1 MKEQPKPKPKKTL
14 ANSPAVPARYE
25 LADAAAI
32 RALMDGTASPE
43 QQKRALKWV
52 VETAAGAYDFHYY
65 PSDRDTAFALGRA
78 FVGQQVVKMTKINV
92 GALRRAENE

>member
-1 MKEQPKPKPKKTL
+1 MTKPALSLGPHIP
-14 ANSPAVPARYE
+14 SGYD

-32 RALMDGTASPE
+32 QALMNGNADSE

-52 VETAAGAYDFHYY
+52 IERCSGMYEFHYY

-78 FVGQQVVKMTKINV
+78 FVGSQIVKLSKLDLASLRRQINV
-92 GALRRAENE
+92 QAPRTTT